1 MLDAAYPVFEEKY
14 TIESSKLYPVA
25 INGKT
30 RTDITIAL
38 DATQQ
43 QVEEMILANAV
54 VQKWLDGKSPKK
66 IIYVKNRMIN
76 VVL

>member
-1 MLDAAYPVFEEKY
+1 MFEDIY
-14 TIESSKLYPVA
+14 TIVSSKLYPVA
-25 INGKT
+25 IYGKT